1 MLHLC
6 INSIILNG
14 LINKRKSTTIN
25 NKYMEIVNI
34 CWFSLSDSRWL
45 KIGYNN
51 NNTPKTRPKI
61 MNDEYIHV

>member
-1 MLHLC
+1 MLHLS

-14 LINKRKSTTIN
+14 FINKWKSKTIN

-34 CWFSLSDSRWL
+34 RWFSLSDSRWL

-51 NNTPKTRPKI
+51 NTPKTPPKI